1 MVIVFFVR
9 PQNALSSLN
18 YKLEVVWRQNGKKAG
33 IQRTIKWRILRL
45 SSKHKDLFLSSIV
58 YWPVNEADRLHVNG
72 KLVKLRV
79 FMTKLEVLAVG
90 NV

>member
-1 MVIVFFVR
+1 MALQKPSTKEKWKYVSNVWKCIRIGMVIVFFVR

-45 SSKHKDLFLSSIV
+45 SSKHKDLFLSSS
-58 YWPVNEADRLHVNG
+58 
-72 KLVKLRV
+72 
-79 FMTKLEVLAVG
+79 VLACERSW
-90 NV
+90 